1 MLAVFL
7 LIAIHTLSQTSLPVR
22 NLDNQNLSEVLQNYQ
37 QTLGLSIPL
46 YNGMVHVGYSS
57 SIAGN
62 PYFFST
68 DWVIG
73 KIQFEDITY
82 ENIQL
87 KYDVFADQVIV
98 KHPAGFGIIL
108 YSPRIQFF
116 DIAGA
121 HFIYFDG
128 KKHNE
133 MLPSGFYQVLANG
146 KIELLAKRAKKINEK
161 ITSKV
166 EQQYYD
172 VDRHY
177 IIKDNHAYPVGN
189 LKSVLKLLPERKKDI
204 KDFIKKNRYKYRRN
218 TEFTLTK
225 IVTFYNQEN

>member
-1 MLAVFL
+1 MLAVLL
-7 LIAIHTLSQTSLPVR
+7 LIAIHTLSQTTLTVR
-22 NLDNQNLSEVLQNYQ
+22 NAGNQNLNEVLQNYQ
-37 QTLGLSIPL
+37 QTLGLSNPL
-46 YNGMVHVGYSS
+46 YNGVVHVDYPST
-57 SIAGN
+57 IAGN
-62 PYFFST
+62 PYYFST

-82 ENIQL
+82 ENIPL
-87 KYDVFADQVIV
+87 KYDVFADRVIV
-98 KHPAGFGIIL
+98 KHPNGFGIIL

-116 DIAGA
+116 EIAGA
-121 HFIYFDG
+121 HFIYFDS

-146 KIELLAKRAKKINEK
+146 KIELLAKRAKKLNEK
-161 ITSKV
+161 ITSKI
-166 EQQYYD
+166 EQQYDD

-177 IIKDNHAYPVGN
+177 IIKNNKAYPVGN
-189 LKSVLKLLPERKKDI
+189 LKSVLKVLSERKKDI
-204 KDFIKKNRYKYRRN
+204 KDFIKKNRYRYRRN